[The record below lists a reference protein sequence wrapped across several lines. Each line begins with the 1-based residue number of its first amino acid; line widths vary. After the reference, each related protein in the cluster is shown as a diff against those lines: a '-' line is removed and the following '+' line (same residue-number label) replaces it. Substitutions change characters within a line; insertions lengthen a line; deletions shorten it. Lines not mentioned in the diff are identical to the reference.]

1 MPRVTTYNP
10 KKVTLALGNHI
21 ASGFADDSFIV
32 IEPAG
37 DGNSYV
43 AGADG
48 EVCVSV
54 DPSSIYTVKVSVLQ
68 NSKTKLDK
76 IADETGVTVNR
87 MKGSFT
93 QIAAFAKTT
102 GMEQADALD
111 IGNRVG
117 HETEKITYRY
127 AHLFPTVQNEM
138 AEKLE
143 IERMTK
149 ED

>member
-48 EVCVSV
+48 EVMRKRRSIFYLHSKGIC
-54 DPSSIYTVKVSVLQ
+54 SSEL
-68 NSKTKLDK
+68 
-76 IADETGVTVNR
+76 
-87 MKGSFT
+87 
-93 QIAAFAKTT
+93 
-102 GMEQADALD
+102 
-111 IGNRVG
+111 
-117 HETEKITYRY
+117 
-127 AHLFPTVQNEM
+127 
-138 AEKLE
+138 
-143 IERMTK
+143 
-149 ED
+149 

>member
-48 EVCVSV
+48 EVCVC
-54 DPSSIYTVKVSVLQ
+54 LCQ
-68 NSKTKLDK
+68 
-76 IADETGVTVNR
+76 
-87 MKGSFT
+87 
-93 QIAAFAKTT
+93 
-102 GMEQADALD
+102 
-111 IGNRVG
+111 
-117 HETEKITYRY
+117 
-127 AHLFPTVQNEM
+127 
-138 AEKLE
+138 
-143 IERMTK
+143 
-149 ED
+149 

>member
-10 KKVTLALGNHI
+10 KKITLALGNHI

-54 DPSSIYTVKVSVLQ
+54 DPSSIYTVNVSVLQ
-68 NSKTKLDK
+68 NSKTNAYGK
-76 IADETGVTVNR
+76 GFFPVTVKDLVGNEKFSASTGWITKPASKTYGKAQNNR
-87 MKGSFT
+87 EWE
-93 QIAAFAKTT
+93 IVV
-102 GMEQADALD
+102 AD
-111 IGNRVG
+111 GV
-117 HETEKITYRY
+117 ES
-127 AHLFPTVQNEM
+127 
-138 AEKLE
+138 
-143 IERMTK
+143 
-149 ED
+149 

>member
-10 KKVTLALGNHI
+10 KKITLALGNHI

-68 NSKTKLDK
+68 NSKTNAYCKK
-76 IADETGVTVNR
+76 MYEKMKKNGKGFFPVTV
-87 MKGSFT
+87 K
-93 QIAAFAKTT
+93 
-102 GMEQADALD
+102 DLV
-111 IGNRVG
+111 GN
-117 HETEKITYRY
+117 
-127 AHLFPTVQNEM
+127 
-138 AEKLE
+138 
-143 IERMTK
+143 
-149 ED
+149 

>member
-68 NSKTKLDK
+68 KHNNHSR
-76 IADETGVTVNR
+76 G
-87 MKGSFT
+87 
-93 QIAAFAKTT
+93 IAA
-102 GMEQADALD
+102 
-111 IGNRVG
+111 
-117 HETEKITYRY
+117 YR
-127 AHLFPTVQNEM
+127 HTCGQR
-138 AEKLE
+138 
-143 IERMTK
+143 IH
-149 ED
+149 

>member
-1 MPRVTTYNP
+1 MRVTTYNP
-10 KKVTLALGNHI
+10 KKITLALGNHI

-68 NSKTKLDK
+68 NSRTNAYLRKKYEK
-76 IADETGVTVNR
+76 MKASGNGFFSVTV
-87 MKGSFT
+87 KDLVGKEKFS
-93 QIAAFAKTT
+93 AKTGWVT
-102 GMEQADALD
+102 KPAGKTYGKAQNNREWEIVVAD
-111 IGNRVG
+111 G
-117 HETEKITYRY
+117 
-127 AHLFPTVQNEM
+127 
-138 AEKLE
+138 
-143 IERMTK
+143 K
-149 ED
+149 ES

>member
-68 NSKTKLDK
+68 NSKTNAYCKKMYEKMKKKRKRIFPCYSKKISLEMKNSVLLLVGLLNSQAKLT
-76 IADETGVTVNR
+76 ERLRTTVSGR
-87 MKGSFT
+87 
-93 QIAAFAKTT
+93 
-102 GMEQADALD
+102 LW
-111 IGNRVG
+111 
-117 HETEKITYRY
+117 
-127 AHLFPTVQNEM
+127 
-138 AEKLE
+138 
-143 IERMTK
+143 
-149 ED
+149 

>member
-10 KKVTLALGNHI
+10 KKITLALGNHI

-54 DPSSIYTVKVSVLQ
+54 DPSSILVYILSV
-68 NSKTKLDK
+68 
-76 IADETGVTVNR
+76 VTT
-87 MKGSFT
+87 FT
-93 QIAAFAKTT
+93 NF
-102 GMEQADALD
+102 L
-111 IGNRVG
+111 
-117 HETEKITYRY
+117 
-127 AHLFPTVQNEM
+127 
-138 AEKLE
+138 
-143 IERMTK
+143 
-149 ED
+149 